1 MSGQDTVARGGR
13 YKMESFG
20 TNMQILNRDIIKYI
34 AVFAMLLNH
43 IARIFLPTGSAPA
56 FALEFIGYFTTPTMC
71 YFLVEGYRYTGSKKR
86 YGQRLLFF
94 AVISQ
99 IPFSLVFQFNNL
111 NMIYTLLCCFL
122 ILVVREKVQ
131 DQFLQR
137 VLSISLTL
145 ATMVADWA
153 LIAPVFTILFH
164 DSGGEKRGLARGYI
178 MGYAFYAFV
187 MTQSY
192 MVESG
197 YAIQK
202 AVLLGL
208 LSGTGIIASAVV
220 ILLFYNGK
228 RARRGRTFS
237 KWFFYIFYPGHLLV
251 LYLLKEYVAR

>member
-1 MSGQDTVARGGR
+1 MARGGR

-251 LYLLKEYVAR
+251 LYLLKGYVAG